1 MATIRARNDRAIAEF
16 TRANLTESTRRAYSS
31 DLTHFKTNG
40 GKVPATVTMVSRYL
54 AQCAGEYA
62 VSTLKRRLMAIR
74 QAHVA
79 RSLPSPTDDP
89 SIKALLRGIQRKNLC
104 AQRQARPILQ
114 CDLRKICRRFT
125 KSPLDLRDKA
135 LLLLGFAGA
144 FRRSELVA
152 VNVGDLER
160 TDEGFLIQL
169 RRSKTD
175 QEGWGRTIAIPK
187 VRGSLCAV
195 AALERWLKEAEI
207 DESSAPIF
215 QRLSRA
221 GKPNGCR
228 LHAAYVSLVLK
239 SRLAATG
246 VNATDYSAHSLRAG
260 LVTEAS
266 KAGVPPWKIQ
276 QQTGHKT
283 EAMVSRYIRDAD
295 LFRGNAAAAACRPSR
310 RKSE

>member
-1 MATIRARNDRAIAEF
+1 MATIRARNDRAVAEF
-16 TRANLTESTRRAYSS
+16 TRANLTESTRRAYAA
-31 DLTHFKTNG
+31 DLRHFKHCG
-40 GKVPATVTMVSRYL
+40 GKIPADVTMVSRYL
-54 AQCAGEYA
+54 AQCAADYA
-62 VSTLKRRLMAIR
+62 VSSIKRRLMAIR
-74 QAHVA
+74 HAHVE

-89 SIKALLRGIQRKNLC
+89 NIKALLRGIQRQRGS

-125 KSPLDLRDKA
+125 RSPLDLRDKA

-152 VNVGDLER
+152 LNIADLER

-169 RRSKTD
+169 RHSKTD

-195 AALERWLKEAEI
+195 TALERWLQTAEI
-207 DESSAPIF
+207 DDCSAPIF
-215 QRLSRA
+215 QRLLRS

-228 LHAAYVSLVLK
+228 LNAAYVSLVLK
-239 SRLAATG
+239 SRLSGAGLNAA
-246 VNATDYSAHSLRAG
+246 DFSSHSLRAG

-283 EAMVSRYIRDAD
+283 EAMLSRYIRDAD
-295 LFRGNAAAAACRPSR
+295 LFTGNAAAAACRALR
-310 RKSE
+310 R